1 MANFIEGLQAFTQ
14 FFHSRDLGFKY
25 RRECTQ
31 SSYFCAMEN
40 TNPDIL
46 SEAGKLSFDRFREEV
61 LSDFRVAC
69 ISRELS
75 LLGRK
80 EVLSG
85 KAKFGIFGDGKEVAQ
100 VAMAKFFKP
109 GDFRSGYYRDQT
121 FMLAAGLSTVEQIF
135 AQLYADPNPEREPF
149 SSGRQMNCHFAS
161 RMVNENGE
169 WLDLAHLKNVS
180 SDIAP
185 TAGQMPRALGLAFA
199 SKAFRDIEQLHSFS
213 NLSDN
218 GNEVCFATVGDA
230 STSEG
235 HFWEAINAAGVLQIP
250 LAVFVWDDG
259 YGISVPK
266 KYQTIKASISEALSG
281 MQKKDDSNGINIYK
295 VKGWDYAGMC
305 EAFEEGIRLARETHT
320 PVLFHVDEI
329 TQPQGHSTSGSHER
343 YKGSER
349 LEWEKEWDG
358 VKKMNEW
365 IIANALAEEE
375 ELNRIV
381 EQAKE
386 YVRESRAAAW
396 EKFLAPIKEQVLRA
410 VDLINNI
417 AKGLPQQNTALQ
429 KLSAELSA
437 NREPLR
443 RDVVRTLHA
452 AITLAGNSDTAY
464 WTKDYYNDL
473 LAENKKLYNT
483 HLYNEGPKSALKVK
497 EVQAVFADAA
507 PVLNGF
513 EVLNKYFDELFTTNP
528 KVLAFGEDLG
538 FIGDV
543 NQGFSGLQQKH
554 SVQRIFDTGIRELT
568 IIGQGIGLSLRGLR
582 PIAEIQYLDYLLYG
596 LQPLS
601 DDVAT
606 LHYRTAGIQSYPLI
620 VRTRGH
626 RLEGIWH
633 SGSPMGMIIN
643 ALRGI
648 YVCVPRNMTQAA
660 GMYNTLLRSNDPGL
674 VIECLNGYRL
684 KEKLPSN
691 LLEFTVPLGV
701 PEVIKEGTDVTI
713 VSYGSTLR
721 IVQEAATMLETQGTS
736 CEIVDVQTL
745 LPFDIHHK
753 ILESLKK
760 TNRIVF
766 VDEDVPGG
774 AAAYMFN
781 KVMEEQGGY
790 KWLDV
795 APRTITGKAHRPAYG
810 SDGDYFSKPNA
821 EEIEAV
827 IKQMMAE

>member
-1 MANFIEGLQAFTQ
+1 
-14 FFHSRDLGFKY
+14 
-25 RRECTQ
+25 
-31 SSYFCAMEN
+31 MEN
-40 TNPDIL
+40 TNPAINTDTD
-46 SEAGKLSFDRFREEV
+46 KLSFDRFREEV
-61 LSDFRVAC
+61 LNDFRTVC
-69 ISRELS
+69 ISRETS

-80 EVLSG
+80 EVLGG

-100 VAMAKFFKP
+100 VAMAKFFQP

-121 FMLAAGLSTVEQIF
+121 FMMAAGLATVEQVF
-135 AQLYADPNPEREPF
+135 AQLYADPDLDREPF
-149 SSGRQMNCHFAS
+149 SAGRQMNCHFAT
-161 RMVNENGE
+161 RMVNEEGE
-169 WLDLAHLKNVS
+169 WLNLADLKNIS

-199 SKAFRDIEQLHSFS
+199 SRAFRNIEQLKSFK
-213 NLSDN
+213 NLSTN
-218 GNEVCFATVGDA
+218 GNEVCFATIGDA

-235 HFWEAINAAGVLQIP
+235 HFWETINAKGVLQVP

-266 KYQTIKASISEALSG
+266 KFQTTKASVSDALSG
-281 MQKKDDSNGINIYK
+281 MQKKEGTNGFNIYK

-305 EAFEEGIRLARETHT
+305 EVFEEGIRLARETHT
-320 PVLFHVDEI
+320 PVLFHVEEI

-343 YKGSER
+343 YKNQER
-349 LEWEKEWDG
+349 LEWEREWDG
-358 VKKMNEW
+358 IKKLKEW
-365 IIANALAEEE
+365 IIANALAEEH
-375 ELNRIV
+375 ELDEIAV
-381 EQAKE
+381 KAKE

-396 EKFLAPIKEQVLRA
+396 AKFITPVKKQVVRA
-410 VDLINNI
+410 TDLVHSMANALPEHTAALHKI
-417 AKGLPQQNTALQ
+417 AM
-429 KLSAELSA
+429 ELSA

-443 RDVVRTLHA
+443 RDVLKALNA
-452 AITLAGNSDTAY
+452 ALDIAGNADAAY
-464 WTKDYYNDL
+464 WTRDFYNDL
-473 LAENKKLYNT
+473 LEENNKLYDS
-483 HLYNEGPKSALKVK
+483 HLYNEGPKSALKVE
-497 EVQAVFADAA
+497 EVKAVITSES
-507 PVLNGF
+507 PLLNGF
-513 EVLNKYFDELFTTNP
+513 EVLNKYFDELFTVNP
-528 KVLAFGEDLG
+528 KVIAFGEDLG
-538 FIGDV
+538 YIGDV
-543 NQGFSGLQQKH
+543 NQGFSGLQEKH
-554 SVQRIFDTGIRELT
+554 GTERIFDTGIRELT
-568 IIGQGIGLSLRGLR
+568 IMGQGIGLALRGLR

-601 DDVAT
+601 DDAAT
-606 LHYRTAGIQSYPLI
+606 VHYRTAGQQSCPVI

-643 ALRGI
+643 SLRGM
-648 YVCVPRNMTQAA
+648 YVCVPRNMTQAV

-691 LLEFTVPLGV
+691 LLEFTVPLGI
-701 PEVIKEGTDVTI
+701 PEIIKEGTDITI

-721 IVQEAATMLETQGTS
+721 IIQDAVNMLETKGIS

-745 LPFDIHHK
+745 LPFDIHHI
-753 ILESLKK
+753 ILSSLKK

-790 KWLDV
+790 KFLDA
-795 APRTITGKAHRPAYG
+795 APRTITAKAHRPAYG

-821 EEIEAV
+821 EEIQAV
-827 IKQMMAE
+827 IKEMMAE